1 MTLDNPSGAS
11 SMAEWAAKNN
21 KKAEPVTPVTP
32 PAEPPVVPQEPAAQV
47 EPPKEP
53 ETPPSTNVLEVPE
66 VTKSWD
72 EDVVPEPVVAPT
84 FDFKQLGSA
93 LELGEIKDADEFI
106 GKVKEIRTKAIELET
121 NQLAG
126 IPDEFKE
133 VLKVAKTGER
143 DWKEYLST
151 TIVDFSK
158 IDPVTLYEDEFSR
171 GARNNPKFFTDGK
184 FDQNKLDE
192 ALDAIPDAVKDS
204 LGRVTQ
210 QSLMAEQ
217 SRKRQEILTRNA
229 QRLEQ
234 AESSLVKASQT
245 LGEILPVD
253 SYGIK
258 FEQKH
263 SSHIQNGIR
272 NSSLTKKHLGVS
284 FDDLVA
290 RGADMKAVT
299 RTIGLAEYGE
309 KMLKFKSEN
318 SKAVA
323 KKEILASVQNAQI
336 TNPGSAP
343 KPEDP
348 AQKKLTYQE
357 KMAQHMAQVNKSVLG

>member
-1 MTLDNPSGAS
+1 MTLDNPSGAN

-21 KKAEPVTPVTP
+21 KKVEPVTPVTP
-32 PAEPPVVPQEPAAQV
+32 PAEPPVVTQEPAAQV
-47 EPPKEP
+47 PPPEVP
-53 ETPPSTNVLEVPE
+53 ETHTPSNVPEVPE

-72 EDVVPEPVVAPT
+72 EDLVPEVVVAPT

-93 LELGEIKDADEFI
+93 LDLGEINTADELI
-106 GKVKEIRTKAIELET
+106 GKVKEIRTKANELET
-121 NQLAG
+121 NALAG
-126 IPDEFKE
+126 VPDEFKE

-158 IDPVTLYEDEFSR
+158 VDPVTLYEDEFSR

-184 FDQNKLDE
+184 FDQEKLD
-192 ALDAIPDAVKDS
+192 AAMDSIPDAVKES

-210 QSLMAEQ
+210 QALMTEQ
-217 SRKRQEILTRNA
+217 SRKRQEIVARNA

-234 AESSLVKASQT
+234 AESSLVKATQG
-245 LGEILPVD
+245 LGEVLPVE

-263 SSHIQNGIR
+263 SSHIQSGIR

-318 SKAVA
+318 SKATA

-343 KPEDP
+343 KPEAPED
-348 AQKKLTYQE
+348 KRLTYKQ
-357 KMAQHMAQVNKSVLG
+357 KMEQHMAQMNKSVLG